1 MLIYCVVKEVYD
13 VPIITK
19 LGGAKF
25 VSVKL
30 SQMPTKG
37 TPLKSA
43 QDKQAESTGNVVQ
56 KYTSENS

>member
-1 MLIYCVVKEVYD
+1 M
-13 VPIITK
+13 PIITK